1 MGLDRLLHKTAVF
14 VYVHLLALGLLFRK
28 TISELMLMK
37 PSPVTLLCRSAAIA
51 SILGIVSCGGGGGG
65 GGGASAPAVLNR
77 APVLADPGSL
87 VVLEGATSVASL
99 SATDADGDALT
110 FSITSGDDQS
120 LFTMTSAGVLSFT
133 AAPDFEA
140 PSDSDTDNAYLLTVQ
155 VSDGALS
162 DSQSLTVTVTDAFE
176 GRVVDAPIAG
186 AAVFID
192 LNANNEP
199 DVDEPSG
206 ISDANGYFKFGLFTP
221 VAGIVPKIISKGG
234 TDTKTGKALPNLAL
248 VSDVPA
254 DLSQAANVT
263 PLTTVLSSVD
273 TPEAKA
279 QVLAA
284 LGVSGTPEE
293 LLTTDG
299 WAAAEAGDE
308 EAKAAQR
315 VNQQVG
321 LLLQTATTLTDDG
334 DADTDVSVALAQS
347 VAKQVSTMAQ
357 SEGIVDLTA
366 PASIQSVLTQAA
378 AEATPN
384 VIIETSAI
392 AAVATSVANVNTVV
406 ADPALDPVSDTAQE
420 IAESTQESLQ
430 TSVAQ
435 VVSGEVDA
443 SEFLEDTS
451 STALFVNVV
460 VAVDA
465 PDNDNDGIPDSLDS
479 DDDNDG
485 VRDSADA
492 FPKDS
497 TETIDTDADDI
508 GNNADTDDDGDGV
521 IDTADAF
528 PLDKAET
535 LDTDLDGIGNNA
547 DTDDDNDGVID
558 TADALPLDK
567 AETLDTDADGIGNNA
582 DTDDDGDGV
591 IDTADAFP
599 LDKAET
605 LDTDADEI
613 GNNADT
619 DDDGD
624 GVLDDSDAFPLISL
638 GSRTDTDG
646 DGRPN
651 DCNAACVKTG
661 LSADTDDDGDG
672 VPDSDDALPLIS
684 LGTNFDTDMDG
695 LPDEC
700 PQSCLQNGLRSDDD
714 DDGDGTLDYNDP
726 FPLDKDVPQ
735 GKLLPKNI
743 ELFERVK

>member
-1 MGLDRLLHKTAVF
+1 
-14 VYVHLLALGLLFRK
+14 
-28 TISELMLMK
+28 MLMK
-37 PSPVTLLCRSAAIA
+37 PSPVTLLYRSAAIA

-65 GGGASAPAVLNR
+65 GGGASAPAVPNR
-77 APVLADPGSL
+77 APVLTDPGSL

-110 FSITSGDDQS
+110 FSITSGDDQT

-133 AAPDFEA
+133 AAPDFES
-140 PSDSDTDNAYLLTVQ
+140 PGDSDTDNAYLLTVQ

-192 LNANNEP
+192 LNGNNEP

-206 ISDANGYFKFGLFTP
+206 ITDANGYFKFGLFTP

-279 QVLAA
+279 QVLVA
-284 LGVSGTPEE
+284 LGISGTPEE

-299 WAAAEAGDE
+299 WAEAESGDE
-308 EAKAAQR
+308 NAKAAQR
-315 VNQQVG
+315 INQQVG

-334 DADTDVSVALAQS
+334 DSDTDVSVALAQS

-357 SEGIVDLTA
+357 SEGSVDLTA
-366 PASIQSVLTQAA
+366 QASIQSVLTQAA

-384 VIIETSAI
+384 VVIETSAI

-406 ADPALDPVSDTAQE
+406 ADPTLDPVSDTAQE
-420 IAESTQESLQ
+420 IAGSAQENLQ

-451 STALFVNVV
+451 STELFVNVV

-497 TETIDTDADDI
+497 TESIDTDADGT
-508 GNNADTDDDGDGV
+508 GNNADTDDDNDGV

-535 LDTDLDGIGNNA
+535 LDTDSDG
-547 DTDDDNDGVID
+547 T
-558 TADALPLDK
+558 
-567 AETLDTDADGIGNNA
+567 GNNA
-582 DTDDDGDGV
+582 DTDDDGDG
-591 IDTADAFP
+591 ILDADDRYPLVVGSNLNPVFEIASSCSSIPENTVAVCTIAATDADGDSLVFSLSSGVDLADFQLTSGDLAFVSAP
-599 LDKAET
+599 DFESPE
-605 LDTDADEI
+605 DTDADNTYVVVVRVSDGFATVEHELTVTV
-613 GNNADT
+613 T
-619 DDDGD
+619 D
-624 GVLDDSDAFPLISL
+624 VEEAV
-638 GSRTDTDG
+638 
-646 DGRPN
+646 
-651 DCNAACVKTG
+651 AG
-661 LSADTDDDGDG
+661 LL
-672 VPDSDDALPLIS
+672 VPGA
-684 LGTNFDTDMDG
+684 M
-695 LPDEC
+695 
-700 PQSCLQNGLRSDDD
+700 
-714 DDGDGTLDYNDP
+714 TL
-726 FPLDKDVPQ
+726 LETQ
-735 GKLLPKNI
+735 
-743 ELFERVK
+743 E